1 MDQIFPTL
9 RFEPYDLVNGR
20 ERYLNCYRDTWQIAH
35 GSLEGFDA
43 NAAWETATLRGR
55 ESKDNVLAAYVE
67 DRFAGVLAM
76 DDRRG
81 RFTGRGWIAFFYLLP
96 EFRGQGL
103 GRQLMEEAARH
114 YRAIGRKVLRLT
126 VARDYPAVGFYR
138 KTGFRHTGWEP
149 GALEDLM
156 VMERKL

>member
-9 RFEPYDLVNGR
+9 RFEPYDLEGGR
-20 ERYLNCYRDTWQIAH
+20 EPFLDSYRETWRIAH

-43 NAAWETATLRGR
+43 TAVWMAAVIRGR
-55 ESKDNVLAAYVE
+55 QDPGSVLSAWAG
-67 DRFAGVLAM
+67 DAFAGILAM

-81 RFTGRGWIAFFYLLP
+81 RYLRRGWISFFYLRP

-103 GRQLMEEAARH
+103 GRQLMEEAERH
-114 YRAIGRKVLRLT
+114 YRALDRKTLRLS
-126 VARDYPAVGFYR
+126 VARDNPALGFYR
-138 KTGFRHTGWEP
+138 KMGFSPAGWEP

-156 VMERKL
+156 VMEKKL

>member
-20 ERYLNCYRDTWQIAH
+20 ELYLSCYRDTWQIAH
-35 GSLEGFDA
+35 GTLRGFDE

-55 ESKDNVLAAYVE
+55 DAKDSVLAAYAG
-67 DRFAGVLAM
+67 DRFAGILAM

-81 RFTGRGWIAFFYLLP
+81 KFTGRGWIAFFYLLP

-114 YRAIGRKVLRLT
+114 YRAIGRRVLRLT
-126 VARDYPAVGFYR
+126 VARDNPAVGFYQ
-138 KTGFRHTGWEP
+138 KTGFHCTGWEP

-156 VMERKL
+156 VMEKRL

>member
-20 ERYLNCYRDTWQIAH
+20 EVYLACYRDTWQIAH

-43 NAAWETATLRGR
+43 EAAWETAVQRGTAAPD
-55 ESKDNVLAAYVE
+55 SVLAACVGE
-67 DRFAGVLAM
+67 KFAGVLAM

-81 RFTGRGWIAFFYLLP
+81 KFTGRGWIAFFYLRP
-96 EFRGQGL
+96 EFRGKGL

-114 YRAIGRKVLRLT
+114 YRSLGRRVLRLT
-126 VARDYPAVGFYR
+126 VARENPAVGFY
-138 KTGFRHTGWEP
+138 KALGFRRTGWEP

-156 VMERKL
+156 VMEKRI